1 MQGIRRNQSKE
12 SQEDLINWFAE
23 VWYADKLSQEMI
35 NKSFK
40 AFGVTLNTNDRE
52 NEVLIGNNGL
62 LGDYQEMAGQVE
74 QQAISNNQFE

>member
-23 VWYADKLSQEMI
+23 VWYADKLSPEMI

-40 AFGVTLNTNDRE
+40 ALVVTLNTNDRE
-52 NEVLIGNNGL
+52 DEVLIGYNGL
-62 LGDYQEMAGQVE
+62 LVDYQEMAGQVE